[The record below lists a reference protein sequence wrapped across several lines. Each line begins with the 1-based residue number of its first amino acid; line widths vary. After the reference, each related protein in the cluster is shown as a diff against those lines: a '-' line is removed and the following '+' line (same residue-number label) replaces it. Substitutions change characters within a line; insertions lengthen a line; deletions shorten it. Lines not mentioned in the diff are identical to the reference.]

1 MDAYR
6 GAEAPVA
13 HSIWLRIMN
22 QKLISQVKKSY
33 FMKTQATVINKS
45 LRNKRDTD
53 PASEARTQPSSE
65 AITRETTG
73 PIPVILSKTNTVLKS
88 STYNAVF
95 MNKINP

>member
-53 PASEARTQPSSE
+53 PAPEVRTQP
-65 AITRETTG
+65 
-73 PIPVILSKTNTVLKS
+73 
-88 STYNAVF
+88 
-95 MNKINP
+95 